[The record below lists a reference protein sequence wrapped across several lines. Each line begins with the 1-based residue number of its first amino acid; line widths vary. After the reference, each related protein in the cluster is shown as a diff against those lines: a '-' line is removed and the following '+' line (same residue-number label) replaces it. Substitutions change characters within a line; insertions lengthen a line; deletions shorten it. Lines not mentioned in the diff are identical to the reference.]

1 MAEEQKKK
9 KRLALVVSKGTLD
22 NAYAPLILASTAVS
36 MDWECGLFFT
46 FYGLDILNT
55 KKLDSL
61 KVPPLANPAMP
72 VAVPNIVG
80 VLPGMTAMATGMMK
94 KWMDRAKLPPV
105 GELIEIAQEGG
116 ALFFAC
122 TTTMGVMGIE
132 KEDLIDGIQLVGAS
146 TFLEFASEAEVN
158 LYI

>member
-1 MAEEQKKK
+1 MAEKQKN

-46 FYGLDILNT
+46 FYGLDILNK

-72 VAVPNIVG
+72 IAVPNMIG
-80 VLPGMTAMATGMMK
+80 VLPGMTAMATGIMK
-94 KWMDRAKLPPV
+94 KWMDRAKLPPLRD
-105 GELIEIAQEGG
+105 LIEIAQEGG
-116 ALFFAC
+116 AIFFAC
-122 TTTMGVMGIE
+122 TTTMEVMGLK
-132 KEDLIDGIQLVGAS
+132 KEDLIDGIQLAGAS
-146 TFLEFASEAEVN
+146 TFLEYASESEVN